1 MKRDPRV
8 YLRDVD
14 QASGRIADY
23 VSRTDLDEFLTD
35 YLLQDGIERQLTIL
49 GEALYQLNQDTPSL
63 GERIPNLPHA
73 AALRHHLVHG
83 YDTIEPRLIW
93 KIAETHVPRQRQ
105 IVRSVLADLDRESP
119 RPDPRMADDVLV
131 LSCAVSERVD
141 PADPVHRDTLPLYI
155 QEALRSSALAT
166 HVREEEVGEI
176 ASGIARKRAEA
187 DVRVA
192 AARAADPDEIF
203 QVRARFD
210 GDPDYSE
217 QEDIDA
223 YKASLAE
230 GMRRID
236 REPPE
241 ASEIER
247 SVARAVVATRGKKAR
262 QGLPLA
268 MKAALELGT
277 PDTADEI
284 RKERTALLAELQQ
297 MPKTMESFQ
306 ERSLLRRIYRSFTAA
321 EARELCQGTGPF
333 LADLPDDKA
342 RQQAVQA
349 VQRLHRKS
357 WPTEPSPWRLRHD
370 AFVRVLGAERVG
382 GRAQGRRRGR
392 GRGAGH
398 EQ

>member
-1 MKRDPRV
+1 MRRDPRV
-8 YLRDVD
+8 YLLDVD
-14 QASGRIADY
+14 QAAGRIADY
-23 VSRTDLDEFLTD
+23 VSRTDLEGFLTD
-35 YLLQDGIERQLTIL
+35 YLLQDGIQHQLTIL
-49 GEALYQLNQDTPSL
+49 GEALNKLKHEAPAVAA
-63 GERIPNLPHA
+63 RIPDLPDA
-73 AALRHHLVHG
+73 IGLRHHVVHG
-83 YDTIEPRLIW
+83 YDTIQLRMIW
-93 KIAETHVPRQRQ
+93 ETAEEHVPLQRRC
-105 IVRSVLADLDRESP
+105 VRSVLAELDREAP
-119 RPDPRMADDVLV
+119 TPDRRLEDDALL

-141 PADPVHRDTLPLYI
+141 AADPVHRDSLRLDI
-155 QEALRSSALAT
+155 EEVLRSSSLVT
-166 HVREEEVGEI
+166 HVREEEVDKI
-176 ASGIARKRAEA
+176 ASGIARKRAETE
-187 DVRVA
+187 VRIEAV
-192 AARAADPDEIF
+192 RAADADEIF

-223 YKASLAE
+223 YNASLDE
-230 GMRRID
+230 GMRRLD

-262 QGLPLA
+262 HGLPLA

-333 LADLPDDKA
+333 LQDLPDDKA

-370 AFVRVLGAERVG
+370 AFVRVLGAERGG